1 MWNEINYAECNH
13 ALIILIGAYRRK
25 GTTDVQQTFKLTSLH
40 IHEDFS
46 MRHLKNDIAL
56 LQLDRPVKLSDKVS
70 TVCLPSQAPDL
81 KANCYITGK
90 FHK

>member
-1 MWNEINYAECNH
+1 
-13 ALIILIGAYRRK
+13 
-25 GTTDVQQTFKLTSLH
+25 
-40 IHEDFS
+40 

-70 TVCLPSQAPDL
+70 TVCLPNQAPDL

-90 FHK
+90 CHK